1 MGPRTNAPKIA
12 HFTRSN
18 GFVPTK
24 HPNSRTPNALK
35 GIRGL
40 AFGGFVGTQSVQA
53 HTIGVFKGVLDGLGE
68 AADAHDAPFP
78 GSQKASQARKH
89 VFTAFSEGFS
99 KAKRM
104 HRMLLRPPNQPH

>member
-1 MGPRTNAPKIA
+1 MPLR
-12 HFTRSN
+12 
-18 GFVPTK
+18 
-24 HPNSRTPNALK
+24 
-35 GIRGL
+35 
-40 AFGGFVGTQSVQA
+40 AFGVLLLGFGGHASVQA
-53 HTIGVFKGVLDGLGE
+53 HTIGVFKGFLDGLGE

-78 GSQKASQARKH
+78 GSQKASQAQKH